1 MQSITDDADGVHQ
14 KRGTMGYQNEWLLY
28 EAGDEIDEL
37 EHRQPTE
44 EFQFYQAVTSGDVE
58 AVRKN
63 CEEERFTDSEGVGV
77 LSKNSVTNL
86 KYHFVITT
94 AMITR
99 LCRQNGMEL
108 EQAFRMSDFYIQSLD
123 EIHTVQGVQRLHHEM
138 VLDYTEKMQ
147 KIHRSDTTSKHI
159 NLCKE

>member
-86 KYHFVITT
+86 KYHCVITT
-94 AMITR
+94 AIFISRAWMRSIP
-99 LCRQNGMEL
+99 CRGYSGFTMRWCWIILRKCRKSTEVIQPQNIL
-108 EQAFRMSDFYIQSLD
+108 IYVRNIFIL
-123 EIHTVQGVQRLHHEM
+123 TL
-138 VLDYTEKMQ
+138 
-147 KIHRSDTTSKHI
+147 RSESQ
-159 NLCKE
+159 